1 MIGRLCM
8 TTFVGLMALG
18 ASCED
23 RGSFDLK
30 NLKVDM
36 AVVAR
41 CIDPRRIDLK
51 KGLQES
57 CETVGAILG
66 FAKKK
71 PTTTSNAGWFSGSA
85 HAATPAPSY
94 SPAQI
99 YQTNQQSY
107 QQGSGARVL
116 HLN

>member
-8 TTFVGLMALG
+8 TGFVGLMALG
-18 ASCED
+18 ASCDE

-30 NLKVDM
+30 NMTVNM
-36 AVVAR
+36 TTVAH

-57 CETVGAILG
+57 CETLGAILG
-66 FAKKK
+66 FGKKR
-71 PTTTSNAGWFSGSA
+71 PSSYASSSGGWFGGSA
-85 HAATPAPSY
+85 QAASPATYYQAPPATQSY
-94 SPAQI
+94 SQA
-99 YQTNQQSY
+99 
-107 QQGSGARVL
+107 SGARVI

>member
-18 ASCED
+18 ASCDE

-30 NLKVDM
+30 NMKVNM
-36 AVVAR
+36 TTVAH

-51 KGLQES
+51 KGLQDS

-66 FAKKK
+66 FGKRKSFSSSS
-71 PTTTSNAGWFSGSA
+71 SNANWFGSSA
-85 HAATPAPSY
+85 QAA
-94 SPAQI
+94 SPAT
-99 YQTNQQSY
+99 YYRPEPVAQSY
-107 QQGSGARVL
+107 TQTAGAQVI

>member
-18 ASCED
+18 ASCDE

-30 NLKVDM
+30 NMKVNM
-36 AVVAR
+36 TTVAH

-51 KGLQES
+51 RGLQDS

-66 FAKKK
+66 FGKKK
-71 PTTTSNAGWFSGSA
+71 PSSYASSGGSWFGGSA
-85 HAATPAPSY
+85 QAA
-94 SPAQI
+94 SPAAY
-99 YQTNQQSY
+99 YQPQPAAHNYSQA
-107 QQGSGARVL
+107 SGARVI

>member
-18 ASCED
+18 ASCDE

-30 NLKVDM
+30 NMKVNM
-36 AVVAR
+36 TTVAH

-66 FAKKK
+66 FGKKK
-71 PTTTSNAGWFSGSA
+71 NSSYASGPSGWFGGSA
-85 HAATPAPSY
+85 QAASPSTYFPAPAPTQSY
-94 SPAQI
+94 SQA
-99 YQTNQQSY
+99 
-107 QQGSGARVL
+107 SGARVI

>member
-8 TTFVGLMALG
+8 TGFVGLMALG
-18 ASCED
+18 ASCDE

-30 NLKVDM
+30 NMKVNM
-36 AVVAR
+36 TTVAH

-51 KGLQES
+51 RGLQDS

-66 FAKKK
+66 FGKKK
-71 PTTTSNAGWFSGSA
+71 SPSYASSPSGWFGGSA
-85 HAATPAPSY
+85 QAASPATYIPAPPATQSY
-94 SPAQI
+94 SQA
-99 YQTNQQSY
+99 
-107 QQGSGARVL
+107 SGARVI

>member
-18 ASCED
+18 ASCDE

-30 NLKVDM
+30 NMKVNM
-36 AVVAR
+36 TTVAH

-51 KGLQES
+51 RGLQDS
-57 CETVGAILG
+57 CETIGAILG
-66 FAKKK
+66 FGKKK
-71 PTTTSNAGWFSGSA
+71 PASYSSSSGNWFAGSA
-85 HAATPAPSY
+85 QAA
-94 SPAQI
+94 SPAAYYGSQASSPSA
-99 YQTNQQSY
+99 YQA
-107 QQGSGARVL
+107 SGARVI